1 MMLKKS
7 ALIILILFSLSFLLS
22 GCVFNSQTQSEE
34 VYIERV
40 IDGDT
45 VKTAGGKSIRLLGI
59 DTPELDWENNKH
71 EFYAKKAR
79 EFSLKELLDKNVK
92 LEFDQ
97 EKEDEYGR
105 TLAYIYQD
113 GENFNLKLL
122 EKGFAT
128 LMIVEP
134 NDRYED
140 EFKKAA
146 EGARREKKG
155 LWSQVVKLEKELPV
169 INYREA
175 ENYLAKNVIVE
186 GKIVNTAATDS
197 VNYLNFSHN
206 YNSTLSIV
214 IFNQNLN
221 KFAYQPAE
229 YIKGKKI
236 KVFGT
241 VELYQGSPQIVVDD
255 PHDILIAD

>member
-1 MMLKKS
+1 MLKKS
-7 ALIILILFSLSFLLS
+7 ALIILILLTLSLLFS
-22 GCVFNSQTQSEE
+22 GCIFNAQSDSEE

-45 VKTAGGKSIRLLGI
+45 VKTAAGKSIRLLGI

-71 EFYAKKAR
+71 EFYAKRAR
-79 EFSLKELLDKNVK
+79 EFSIKNLLDKNVTLK
-92 LEFDQ
+92 FDQ

-105 TLAYIYQD
+105 TLAYIYKN

-122 EKGFAT
+122 KKGYAT

-146 EGARREKKG
+146 EEARREKRG
-155 LWSQVVKLEKELPV
+155 LWSQVLKLEKELPV
-169 INYREA
+169 INYQKA
-175 ENYLAKNVIVE
+175 ENYLSEKVIVE

-214 IFNQNLN
+214 IFNQDLN

-229 YIKGKKI
+229 YIKNKKI

-241 VELYQGSPQIVVDD
+241 VELYQGSPQIIVDD
-255 PHDILIAD
+255 PHDILIVD